1 MAFELYGLKPRNG
14 IPMPDLPTADE
25 DGKAYRVW
33 LDNVKLDN
41 TKGAYIKISF
51 FLWGQIWKFIIEKFD
66 GILSKK
72 EMDHI
77 FYNDPQTIGH
87 DKAMEIA
94 QKLRELDNELS
105 HYEVKEKKRL
115 NNLQDEEC
123 DICGGTGKRCE
134 PPEIGPGDIICN
146 RCNGKGVARPI
157 ETIFP
162 FRMDV
167 VRNFAEFC
175 EYSGGFLKL

>member
-1 MAFELYGLKPRNG
+1 
-14 IPMPDLPTADE
+14 
-25 DGKAYRVW
+25 
-33 LDNVKLDN
+33 
-41 TKGAYIKISF
+41 
-51 FLWGQIWKFIIEKFD
+51 
-66 GILSKK
+66 
-72 EMDHI
+72 MDHI
-77 FYNDPQTIGH
+77 FYNDPQTIDH

-94 QKLRELDNELS
+94 QKLTELDNELS
-105 HYEVKEKKRL
+105 HYEVKEKKQL
-115 NNLQDEEC
+115 DNLQDEEC

>member
-41 TKGAYIKISF
+41 TKGAYIKIPF
-51 FLWGQIWKFIIEKFD
+51 FSWHQIWKFIIEKFD
-66 GILSKK
+66 GILSKE

-77 FYNDPQTIGH
+77 FYNDPQTIDD
-87 DKAMEIA
+87 DKVMEIA

-105 HYEVKEKKRL
+105 HYEVKRK
-115 NNLQDEEC
+115 ND
-123 DICGGTGKRCE
+123 
-134 PPEIGPGDIICN
+134 
-146 RCNGKGVARPI
+146 
-157 ETIFP
+157 
-162 FRMDV
+162 
-167 VRNFAEFC
+167 
-175 EYSGGFLKL
+175 